1 VISQTESKRLIDLA
15 IAHAAKRADGVEV
28 RVTSSDFATSRFAN
42 NNMTQN
48 QAPEHVTVSVRV
60 IAGQR
65 QLRLSTDNIS
75 DSGIEHLVDNAITA
89 VKLLPEDPT
98 VLPLPDL
105 TLTNCTI
112 EALNLIATTGAQVK

>member
-1 VISQTESKRLIDLA
+1 
-15 IAHAAKRADGVEV
+15 
-28 RVTSSDFATSRFAN
+28 
-42 NNMTQN
+42 MTQN